1 MSRYF
6 LVLIVCLM
14 HYCAN
19 GQQVVQKM
27 FWSQYLDN
35 PNRIIEAANG
45 DFLFINYPISA
56 NSYYATTLTRTDSAL
71 NILWNKE
78 YVVPGYLVFF
88 PYIKEIAPDT
98 LIVWGGINDS
108 ISTQLINTFL
118 LKIDGNGTVIS
129 AKILQDL
136 NNFYIHDIIW
146 SDVQQ
151 KMVLYGKKVITG
163 FYDERMQIL
172 TYDKDLNYLWG
183 KEYTYGFQ
191 DDIISADFFSNNGL
205 ILQADVNHY
214 IDSSSTEPCC
224 GTLLIHIDS
233 TGNELWT
240 KRIGNIPNLYSGNG
254 SIHAGEIL
262 VLDNHEIVNVYH
274 TTYYNNSPKND
285 IVVQKVDSLGNEIN
299 SLRISNATN
308 NIHSCQQIIK
318 NQNLI
323 LRLNN
328 FTNFIL
334 DQNLNYIDFK
344 RIVPSNNQITILDQQ
359 ICTNGQTVVLG
370 QYMPSKKISVML
382 TDSMSN
388 IGCNQY
394 PFIPCPYQTV
404 SMPNTGAYYPLNST
418 SLTVLDST
426 VAISASGNWNL
437 QDSLLCLSST
447 VVSDIIFDEIKVFPT
462 MTYNKVFIES
472 SLNNHFMAEIYN
484 AVGQKLEYFASL
496 PEMVDLS
503 HLPKGVLILRIKSK
517 SYIKSFKL
525 IHL

>member
-183 KEYTYGFQ
+183 KEYAYGFQ

-308 NIHSCQQIIK
+308 NIHSCQQIFK

-388 IGCNQY
+388 IGCYQY

-426 VAISASGNWNL
+426 VAISASGNWIL

-447 VVSDIIFDEIKVFPT
+447 VVSEIIFDEIKVFPT

-484 AVGQKLEYFASL
+484 TVGQKLEYFASL

-517 SYIKSFKL
+517 SYLKSFKL

>member
-6 LVLIVCLM
+6 LVLIVCLLS
-14 HYCAN
+14 YCAN
-19 GQQVVQKM
+19 GQQVVQKKIYSH
-27 FWSQYLDN
+27 FIDS
-35 PNRIIEAANG
+35 PGRIIHSSDVG
-45 DFLFINYPISA
+45 FLFNNYPVSGSNQLSTVLTKIDSSLNLQWA
-56 NSYYATTLTRTDSAL
+56 KQYTVTGYKTILSYF
-71 NILWNKE
+71 KE
-78 YVVPGYLVFF
+78 V
-88 PYIKEIAPDT
+88 APDT
-98 LIVWGGINDS
+98 FIVWGGITDS
-108 ISTQLINTFL
+108 LVTQQVYSFL
-118 LKIDGNGTVIS
+118 LKIDGGGTVIS

-172 TYDKDLNYLWG
+172 TYDKDLNFLWG
-183 KEYTYGFQ
+183 KEYAYGFQ

-262 VLDNHEIVNVYH
+262 VLENHEIVNVYH

-285 IVVQKVDSLGNEIN
+285 IVVQKTDSLGNEIN

-308 NIHSCQQIIK
+308 NIHSCQQISK

-426 VAISASGNWNL
+426 VAISASGNWIL

-447 VVSDIIFDEIKVFPT
+447 VVSEIIFDEIKVFPT

-484 AVGQKLEYFASL
+484 TVGQKLEYFASL

-517 SYIKSFKL
+517 SYLKSFKL